1 MWVATMASQSSWR
14 RSSNGETAIVPALET
29 STSSR
34 PNRSTA
40 VSVSSRR
47 SSRRVTSTR
56 TPVAVPPRAVMRS
69 TTAFSRSS
77 RRAPRTS
84 RAPRSARWAAVA
96 SPMPLLAPVIATTL
110 PRIPDMAGLPFL
122 GVRRWWADVE

>member
-29 STSSR
+29 RTSSR

-40 VSVSSRR
+40 VSVSRWR
-47 SSRRVTSTR
+47 SSRRVTSTM
-56 TPVAVPPRAVMRS
+56 TPVAVPPLAVMPS

-77 RRAPRTS
+77 LRAPSTS
-84 RAPRSARWAAVA
+84 RAPLSARWTAVA
-96 SPMPLLAPVIATTL
+96 SPMPLLAPVIAMTL
-110 PRIPDMAGLPFL
+110 PRIPDMSSLLRGRLPA
-122 GVRRWWADVE
+122 R